1 MVLYDDLNNMNIT
14 TLEDMPLRTHENMQ
28 EVKENSQ
35 GREYS
40 VHPVENAFWK
50 FP

>member
-1 MVLYDDLNNMNIT
+1 MVSLNDLNNMDLSPEN
-14 TLEDMPLRTHENMQ
+14 MPSRTHGNMQ
-28 EVKENSQ
+28 EIVKNGQ
-35 GREYS
+35 GKEFS

>member
-1 MVLYDDLNNMNIT
+1 MDLRPENM
-14 TLEDMPLRTHENMQ
+14 PSRTHKNMQ
-28 EVKENSQ
+28 EIIENGQ
-35 GREYS
+35 EKEYS

>member
-1 MVLYDDLNNMNIT
+1 MVSQNNLNNMNLRPENI
-14 TLEDMPLRTHENMQ
+14 PFRTHENMQ
-28 EVKENSQ
+28 KIIKNDQ
-35 GREYS
+35 GKEYS